1 MNTYPEM
8 NEKIV
13 AILRLADE
21 ENVVAFYAA
30 TRIEELEHEVGRL
43 RAGLEEI
50 AAQASLRNQRVVEG
64 IARRTLAG
72 EE

>member
-30 TRIEELEHEVGRL
+30 TRIEELEHEVERL
-43 RAGLEEI
+43 WALLNLAAERYTRLTLSKEE
-50 AAQASLRNQRVVEG
+50 
-64 IARRTLAG
+64 
-72 EE
+72 